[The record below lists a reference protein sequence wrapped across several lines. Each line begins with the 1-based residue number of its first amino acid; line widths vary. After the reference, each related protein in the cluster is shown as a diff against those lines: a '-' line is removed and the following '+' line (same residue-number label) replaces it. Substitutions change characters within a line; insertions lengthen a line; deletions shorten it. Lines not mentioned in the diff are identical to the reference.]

1 MLPSGSHLLPGNSTR
16 LARNRDRRSVRI
28 RGRISLIVRSE
39 VFCPVCLRYLRHERR
54 LHVPTDNRLVARP
67 LRKRRIRGPGSASP
81 GYREP
86 KVPTIM
92 NDLLARQGLEHVD
105 FVSMDIELAEPK
117 ALAGFDIDR
126 FRPAFLSKGTD
137 VRQAVLDYFMQHHY
151 AVVASHPEGHTEP
164 LLRTHRR
171 SVTQSV
177 DDPPMDSGCG
187 HHGPTVLAATCL
199 AVRSF
204 LCPRTN
210 ADRTCGSPAI
220 RSGHPPGP
228 SPAR

>member
-1 MLPSGSHLLPGNSTR
+1 
-16 LARNRDRRSVRI
+16 
-28 RGRISLIVRSE
+28 
-39 VFCPVCLRYLRHERR
+39 
-54 LHVPTDNRLVARP
+54 
-67 LRKRRIRGPGSASP
+67 
-81 GYREP
+81 
-86 KVPTIM
+86 
-92 NDLLARQGLEHVD
+92 
-105 FVSMDIELAEPK
+105 
-117 ALAGFDIDR
+117 
-126 FRPAFLSKGTD
+126 
-137 VRQAVLDYFMQHHY
+137 MQHHY